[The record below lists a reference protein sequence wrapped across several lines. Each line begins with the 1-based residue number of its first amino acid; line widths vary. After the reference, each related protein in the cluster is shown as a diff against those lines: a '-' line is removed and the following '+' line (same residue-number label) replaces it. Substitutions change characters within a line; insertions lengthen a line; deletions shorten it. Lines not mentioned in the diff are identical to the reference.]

1 MPNGKTSGFIGDAGM
16 DVHPSS
22 TPPANADTPPPLANY
37 LRAVQE
43 DAALWA
49 DFNALCDTGG
59 RLAGTASETAAQAW
73 CASRLDAILP
83 GAVTRRDPTPYAGW
97 VCHVAEVRALDEHA
111 SASSSRLLV
120 ATPLLGTASTPPE
133 GLTLDVLDL
142 GRGTPEQIQAAG
154 DAVRG
159 KAVLVEHEY
168 PSSTPTAHRR
178 AKLAA
183 AQAAGAAAF
192 FVAHPEFDVG
202 PVSGSSG
209 RGGAPGIPAM
219 GLSAESAAVLK
230 QPGAR
235 VHVRIDAE
243 DLIGAQT
250 DVLVLDLPG
259 AGPDRVVLSAHIDG
273 HPLAESAIDNGTG
286 VAAALALARQIAPHV
301 ASLPRG
307 LTVCIF
313 SAEEG
318 ALNGSREWLAKLP
331 ADERDRIKLNV
342 NLDSLAGSPNLTAL
356 ISGFAGLAPLV
367 DAAANGAGRPIAQ
380 HLPLK
385 SHSDHA
391 YFAAVGIPA
400 LRLVGGFYE
409 PVSSLRLLLTPA
421 DTRDLVDESVL
432 RKATATAGAVLWTAL
447 TASNE
452 QIAMLSAPKNAH
464 DAAIKASA
472 DVTWAAAT

>member
-1 MPNGKTSGFIGDAGM
+1 MPPFDTSG
-16 DVHPSS
+16 V
-22 TPPANADTPPPLANY
+22 NADTPLSLADY
-37 LRAVQE
+37 LHAVQ
-43 DAALWA
+43 DDPALWA

-59 RLAGTASETAAQAW
+59 RLAGTPSEAAAQAW

-97 VCHVAEVRALDEHA
+97 VCHVAEVRAVHTDEPDSSA
-111 SASSSRLLV
+111 PAAAAAAAVAVPSSSASLSSAQRLMGKPLV
-120 ATPLLGTASTPPE
+120 ATPLLGTAPTAPE

-168 PSSTPTAHRR
+168 PFSTSTVHRR
-178 AKLAA
+178 VKLAA

-192 FVAHPEFDVG
+192 FVAHPESNVG

-219 GLSAESAAVLK
+219 GLSAESAAMLR

-235 VHVRIDAE
+235 VHLRIDAE
-243 DLIGAQT
+243 DLTGAQT

-259 AGPDRVVLSAHIDG
+259 TGPDRVVLSAHIDG

-313 SAEEG
+313 SAEEW

-331 ADERDRIKLNV
+331 AQERERIVLNV

-356 ISGFAGLAPLV
+356 ISGFTGLAPLV
-367 DAAANGAGRPIAQ
+367 DAAATAAGRPIAQ
-380 HLPLK
+380 HLPLM
-385 SHSDHA
+385 SNSDHA
-391 YFAAVGIPA
+391 NFAAVGIPA
-400 LRLVGGFYE
+400 MRLIAGFNE
-409 PVSSLRLLLTPA
+409 PDSALRLLLTPA

-432 RKATATAGAVLWTAL
+432 RSATATAGAVLWTAL
-447 TASNE
+447 TASHE
-452 QIAMLSAPKNAH
+452 QISRLSAPNNER
-464 DAAIKASA
+464 
-472 DVTWAAAT
+472 

>member
-1 MPNGKTSGFIGDAGM
+1 MPPFDTSGDNAA
-16 DVHPSS
+16 
-22 TPPANADTPPPLANY
+22 TPLSLADY
-37 LRAVQE
+37 LRAVQ
-43 DAALWA
+43 DDPALWA

-59 RLAGTASETAAQAW
+59 RLAGTPSEAAAQAW

-97 VCHVAEVRALDEHA
+97 VCHAAEVRAVHA
-111 SASSSRLLV
+111 QASLASSKPLV
-120 ATPLLGTASTPPE
+120 ATPLLGTAPTPPE

-168 PSSTPTAHRR
+168 PFSTSTVHRR
-178 AKLAA
+178 VKLAA

-192 FVAHPEFDVG
+192 FVAHPESNVG

-219 GLSAESAAVLK
+219 GLSAESAVVLK

-235 VHVRIDAE
+235 VHLRIDAE
-243 DLIGAQT
+243 DLTGAQT

-313 SAEEG
+313 SAEEW

-331 ADERDRIKLNV
+331 AEERERIVLNV
-342 NLDSLAGSPNLTAL
+342 NLDSLAGSANLTAL
-356 ISGFAGLAPLV
+356 ISGFTGLAPLV
-367 DAAANGAGRPIAQ
+367 DAAAKGAGWPIAQ
-380 HLPLK
+380 HLPLM
-385 SHSDHA
+385 SNSDHA
-391 YFAAVGIPA
+391 NFAALGIPA
-400 LRLVGGFYE
+400 MRLIAGFDE
-409 PVSSLRLLLTPA
+409 PDSSLRLLLTPS

-432 RKATATAGAVLWTAL
+432 RNAAATAGAVLWTAL
-447 TASNE
+447 TAHHE
-452 QIAMLSAPKNAH
+452 QMLRLSTPKNEH
-464 DAAIKASA
+464 DTAVAASPTAAK
-472 DVTWAAAT
+472 AAAA